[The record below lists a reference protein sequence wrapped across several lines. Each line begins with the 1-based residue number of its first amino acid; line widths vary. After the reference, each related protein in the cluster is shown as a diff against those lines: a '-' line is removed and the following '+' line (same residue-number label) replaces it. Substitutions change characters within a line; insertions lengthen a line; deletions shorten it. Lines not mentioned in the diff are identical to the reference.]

1 MGSIKAKKVSYE
13 VQSIYVKL
21 ISENLNKL
29 VPDHRHENYSLEE
42 TLAFIAMCPLTL
54 PRTPE
59 SKRRNGICE
68 RSHMEALILAE
79 HLAIQKDAIIKRSR
93 KNCFKRFLL
102 TYKKALCF

>member
-21 ISENLNKL
+21 IPENLNKL
-29 VPDHRHENYSLEE
+29 VPGHRHENYSLES
-42 TLAFIAMCPLTL
+42 FIAMCPLTL

-59 SKRRNGICE
+59 SKRRNGIRE

-79 HLAIQKDAIIKRSR
+79 QLAIQKDAIIKRSR